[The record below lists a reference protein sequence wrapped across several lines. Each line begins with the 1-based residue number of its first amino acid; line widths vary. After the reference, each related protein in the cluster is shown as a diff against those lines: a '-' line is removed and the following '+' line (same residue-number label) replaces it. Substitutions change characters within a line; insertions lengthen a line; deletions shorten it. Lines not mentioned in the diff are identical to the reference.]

1 MDCKVGQWSEWG
13 PVDNEGIK
21 ERTRVRTQKPL
32 NGGTYCPP
40 LEQKMEGSKYLL
52 LALLFHV

>member
-1 MDCKVGQWSEWG
+1 MSDLFSSWG

-32 NGGTYCPP
+32 NGGTGCPQ
-40 LEQKMEGSKYLL
+40 LEQKKEGSKLFLRKTIYL
-52 LALLFHV
+52 